1 MLRKMA
7 REIAMQLIFQM
18 EVHKDFSNDIINKF
32 INNIPE
38 GDKQI
43 TYIREVATTFI
54 ENKDNV
60 DRMIE
65 DKSRGWKID
74 RIAKVDLS
82 ILRVSITEIFH
93 MTEIPTNV
101 SVNEAIELAKLFST
115 ADSSSFINGILGSIL
130 EKN

>member
-7 REIAMQLIFQM
+7 REIAMQLVFQM

-32 INNIPE
+32 INNLPE
-38 GDKQI
+38 GDKQLI
-43 TYIREVATTFI
+43 YIREVATTFI
-54 ENKDNV
+54 ENKEKIDS
-60 DRMIE
+60 MIE
-65 DKSRGWKID
+65 DQSRGWKID

-82 ILRVSITEIFH
+82 ILRVCITEIFH

-115 ADSSSFINGILGSIL
+115 SDSSSFINGILGSIL
-130 EKN
+130 EKK